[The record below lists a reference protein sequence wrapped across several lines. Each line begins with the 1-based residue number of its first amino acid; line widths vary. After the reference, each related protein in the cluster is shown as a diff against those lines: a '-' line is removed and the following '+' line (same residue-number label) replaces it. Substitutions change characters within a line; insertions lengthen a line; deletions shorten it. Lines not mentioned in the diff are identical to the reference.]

1 MTLCTYLHDYLL
13 FMRIYSGKQK
23 LSNSALTDNNF
34 NGAGSNEGFN
44 QKCREL
50 AKEDNFGFEKFS
62 LI

>member
-1 MTLCTYLHDYLL
+1 
-13 FMRIYSGKQK
+13 MRIYSGKQK